1 MEEVIDNPIIIDKD
15 FDYIG
20 TGKKIRGKNPNEP
33 IFSVVGH
40 SLKVSITAVIVDN
53 DQTLVE
59 YSDIGS
65 GVLWILGCQAKKL
78 VTGFAPESSIVVVG
92 SQVSCDFL
100 DDVTALNKLTRANLG
115 NTREYND
122 AVVNPILH
130 NEPTPGEV
138 LTFQLKKNL
147 TNGIGCV
154 IVKNENITYV
164 GGFTGDPITLDLNNN
179 PTVWECCSLNNSNN
193 LPSKSIFINSYL
205 SSYYD
210 EDNFVHINP
219 RSTFDLKE
227 PIRFADR
234 KKGSE

>member
-1 MEEVIDNPIIIDKD
+1 M
-15 FDYIG
+15 
-20 TGKKIRGKNPNEP
+20 
-33 IFSVVGH
+33 
-40 SLKVSITAVIVDN
+40 
-53 DQTLVE
+53 
-59 YSDIGS
+59 
-65 GVLWILGCQAKKL
+65 
-78 VTGFAPESSIVVVG
+78 
-92 SQVSCDFL
+92 
-100 DDVTALNKLTRANLG
+100 
-115 NTREYND
+115 
-122 AVVNPILH
+122 
-130 NEPTPGEV
+130 
-138 LTFQLKKNL
+138 TFQLKKNL